1 MAFTDIQNKV
11 GQTQMANQILLAE
24 RKIPP
29 QEEGEGTL
37 DYRKRISGGTYK
49 NKPNKNNPFAG
60 MSDEEQRVEALKRQE
75 ALNKK
80 RAEEKLDQDP
90 ELNKQREDM
99 RQGDYLEDPE
109 QPFNINTLLQIG
121 GAAGSM
127 IPFMGGNI
135 LKMLISPNA
144 MAMDFKDTGL
154 SDGGFI
160 STDKPHIYI
169 NRGAEAYIL
178 MPDGD
183 FRFDG
188 MYDPKRHG
196 NAFPGLGLVQRN
208 NDTKMAKL
216 PHTPPTEK
224 MVVGKKLMDS
234 PLRFRTDDQREQ
246 YMNDFS
252 RGFRY
257 DGT

>member
-1 MAFTDIQNKV
+1 MSYQEDLILSIYGRGEPGLAMADPLPTGPDRDKPVQAPGKDGV
-11 GQTQMANQILLAE
+11 PSSPYLPG
-24 RKIPP
+24 KSPIPSRP
-29 QEEGEGTL
+29 DL
-37 DYRKRISGGTYK
+37 
-49 NKPNKNNPFAG
+49 
-60 MSDEEQRVEALKRQE
+60 
-75 ALNKK
+75 
-80 RAEEKLDQDP
+80 
-90 ELNKQREDM
+90 
-99 RQGDYLEDPE
+99 
-109 QPFNINTLLQIG
+109 
-121 GAAGSM
+121 
-127 IPFMGGNI
+127 
-135 LKMLISPNA
+135 
-144 MAMDFKDTGL
+144 AMDFKDTGL
-154 SDGGFI
+154 GDGGFI

-224 MVVGKKLMDS
+224 MVVGNKLENS

-246 YMNDFS
+246 YMLDYSKN
-252 RGFRY
+252 FRY

>member
-1 MAFTDIQNKV
+1 MPRDFNLMETI
-11 GQTQMANQILLAE
+11 GPSL
-24 RKIPP
+24 
-29 QEEGEGTL
+29 
-37 DYRKRISGGTYK
+37 
-49 NKPNKNNPFAG
+49 NN
-60 MSDEEQRVEALKRQE
+60 
-75 ALNKK
+75 
-80 RAEEKLDQDP
+80 
-90 ELNKQREDM
+90 
-99 RQGDYLEDPE
+99 
-109 QPFNINTLLQIG
+109 LLQIG
-121 GAAGSM
+121 GAV
-127 IPFMGGNI
+127 GGGLRFLTNP
-135 LKMLISPNA
+135 LGNS
-144 MAMDFKDTGL
+144 MAMNFEDTGL
-154 SDGGFI
+154 GDGGFI

-208 NDTKMAKL
+208 DGMKIAKL

-224 MVVGKKLMDS
+224 MVVGNKLENS

-246 YMNDFS
+246 YMLDYS
-252 RGFRY
+252 KGFRY